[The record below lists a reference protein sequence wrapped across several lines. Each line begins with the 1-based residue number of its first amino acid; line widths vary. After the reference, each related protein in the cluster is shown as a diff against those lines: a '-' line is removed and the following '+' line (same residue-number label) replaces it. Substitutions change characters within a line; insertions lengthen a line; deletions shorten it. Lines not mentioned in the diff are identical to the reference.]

1 MRCPKG
7 FKQVPPKSGNC
18 VKNTTTRKSKS
29 KSNSNKSNSKS
40 NSNKSN
46 SNKSKSS
53 SRKNRSVSIM
63 SSSSYSP
70 KFYDVAADI
79 FPKYKQNGFVS
90 EKYRSNK
97 NEMIQKFVNKKIN
110 KSKFKPGDILFV
122 GSVFQTRQYDN
133 GFVIIGNDH
142 ETFGTTEGAGDLP
155 YRYRNK
161 IPSGLRYGPMLQ
173 EMIDL
178 YNNSDDEYDKE
189 LALNFF
195 GAVEGEH
202 NEAFNNVKAFYREN
216 DLF

>member
-7 FKQVPPKSGNC
+7 FRQVPPKSGNC

-29 KSNSNKSNSKS
+29 KSNSNSKS
-40 NSNKSN
+40 SAN
-46 SNKSKSS
+46 SKSS
-53 SRKNRSVSIM
+53 SRKNRPVASM

-70 KFYDVAADI
+70 KFYDVAANI

-142 ETFGTTEGAGDLP
+142 ETFGNTEGAIELP

-161 IPSGLRYGPMLQ
+161 VPAGLHYREMVE
-173 EMIDL
+173 EMIDKFQ
-178 YNNSDDEYDKE
+178 NSDDEYDKE
-189 LALNFF
+189 LALDFF

-202 NEAFNNVKAFYREN
+202 NEAFDNAKRFYREN
-216 DLF
+216 ELF

>member
-7 FKQVPPKSGNC
+7 YRQVPPKSGNC

-29 KSNSNKSNSKS
+29 KSNSKSNSIKS
-40 NSNKSN
+40 
-46 SNKSKSS
+46 KSKSS

-97 NEMIQKFVNKKIN
+97 NEMIQKFINKKTN

-133 GFVIIGNDH
+133 GFVIVGNDY
-142 ETFGTTEGAGDLP
+142 ETFGNTEGAGDLP

-173 EMIDL
+173 EMIDKFQ
-178 YNNSDDEYDKE
+178 NSDDEYDRE
-189 LALNFF
+189 LALDFF

-202 NEAFNNVKAFYREN
+202 NEAFDNVKTFYREN

>member
-7 FKQVPPKSGNC
+7 YRQVPPKSGNC

-29 KSNSNKSNSKS
+29 KSNSKS
-40 NSNKSN
+40 NSN
-46 SNKSKSS
+46 KSS
-53 SRKNRSVSIM
+53 SRKNRSVASM

-97 NEMIQKFVNKKIN
+97 NEMIQKFINKKTN
-110 KSKFKPGDILFV
+110 KSKFKPGDSLFV

-133 GFVIIGNDH
+133 GFVIIGNNS
-142 ETFGTTEGAGDLP
+142 ETFGNTEGAIDLP
-155 YRYRNK
+155 HRHRNK
-161 IPSGLRYGPMLQ
+161 LPSGLHYGEMVQ
-173 EMIDL
+173 QMIDKFQ
-178 YNNSDDEYDKE
+178 NSDDEYDRE
-189 LALNFF
+189 LALDFF

-202 NEAFNNVKAFYREN
+202 NEAFDHAKRFYREN